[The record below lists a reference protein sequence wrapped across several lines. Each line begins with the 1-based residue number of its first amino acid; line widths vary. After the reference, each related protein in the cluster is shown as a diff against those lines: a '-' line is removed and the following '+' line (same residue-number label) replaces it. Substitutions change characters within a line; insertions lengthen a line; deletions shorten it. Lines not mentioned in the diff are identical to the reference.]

1 MLESVLTTFTK
12 HYVLVNNSYSSIF
25 VIITLYYSS
34 VLAPSCQQLISE
46 LLSDAVACRYQ
57 RFAIQLGLSP
67 DTIEVISMNH
77 RDAHRCLINVINHWV
92 NNYEVSW
99 DAVTNALDGIDCRN
113 MAETI
118 RMKYNIVLVV

>member
-1 MLESVLTTFTK
+1 M
-12 HYVLVNNSYSSIF
+12 NNSYYSLIF
-25 VIITLYYSS
+25 VIHSS

-57 RFAIQLGLSP
+57 RFAAQLGLSP

-77 RDAHRCLINVINHWV
+77 RDAYRCLINVINHWV

-99 DAVTNALDGIDCRN
+99 AAVTNALDGIDCRN